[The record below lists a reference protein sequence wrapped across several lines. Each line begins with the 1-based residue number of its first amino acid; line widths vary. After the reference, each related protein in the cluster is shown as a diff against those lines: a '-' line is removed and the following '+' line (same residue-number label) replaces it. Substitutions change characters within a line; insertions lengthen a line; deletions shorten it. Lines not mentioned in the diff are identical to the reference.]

1 MEVRWLNVV
10 VFCEDY
16 EAQIRW
22 YKDTFE
28 LKELSRESGPYNYVE
43 LGHDKDH
50 VIVGLTPAKE
60 MKHLPTKPRNNTTI
74 LQLKVKDMETLFE
87 KVKAN
92 KGTIRF
98 GIQKDEKYD
107 FLYGSICDLEGNEIW
122 AIEEL

>member
-1 MEVRWLNVV
+1 MEVRWLNVMV
-10 VFCEDY
+10 MCEDY
-16 EAQIRW
+16 EAQIQW

-28 LKELSRESGPYNYVE
+28 LKEILRESGAYNYVE

-60 MKHLPTKPRNNTTI
+60 IKHIPSKPRNNTTL

-87 KVKAN
+87 KIKAN
-92 KGTIRF
+92 KGKILF

-107 FLYGSICDLEGNEIW
+107 FLYGSITDLEGNEIW
-122 AIEEL
+122 VVEEL